1 MVTPSR
7 LQVVDVEGS
16 ASGRNDTEEA
26 LLPALQL
33 AFAPLHKR
41 AFGIAAGAAGATL
54 MALLT
59 VLVLVSPWAKG
70 FPLYLLREYFA
81 GYTVS
86 WLGVLVGALWG
97 FVVAF
102 VAGWFAAFC
111 RNLAL
116 AISAFFIRTRAELDS
131 TREFLDHI

>member
-1 MVTPSR
+1 MVTPVTR
-7 LQVVDVEGS
+7 LNPDPPGTGD
-16 ASGRNDTEEA
+16 ATEA
-26 LLPALQL
+26 QLLPALQL

-41 AFGIAAGAAGATL
+41 AFGVASGAAGATF

-59 VLVLVSPWAKG
+59 AAAVISPRAKE
-70 FPLYLLREYFA
+70 FPLYLLREYFV

-86 WLGVLVGALWG
+86 WSGVIVGALWG

-116 AISAFFIRTRAELDS
+116 AITAFFIRARAELSATGD
-131 TREFLDHI
+131 FLDHI

>member
-1 MVTPSR
+1 
-7 LQVVDVEGS
+7 
-16 ASGRNDTEEA
+16 
-26 LLPALQL
+26 
-33 AFAPLHKR
+33 
-41 AFGIAAGAAGATL
+41 

-59 VLVLVSPWAKG
+59 VVALVSPRARA

-86 WLGVLVGALWG
+86 WSGVIVGAVWG
-97 FVVAF
+97 FVVGF

-116 AISAFFIRTRAELDS
+116 AVSAFFIRTRAELNA